1 MKVAKEM
8 SVKNVNNFYFSLREE
23 VESSNHVVLDFS
35 DTVRIDSSTAQIII
49 SASKK
54 VMELGKSIRFIGVS
68 SELEKLLKLAGI
80 KLQ

>member
-1 MKVAKEM
+1 MKVAKELN
-8 SVKNVNNFYFSLREE
+8 VKSVNNFYFSLREE
-23 VESSNHVVLDFS
+23 VENSNHVVLDFS
-35 DTVRIDSSTAQIII
+35 DTVRIDSSAAQVII

-54 VMELGKSIRFIGVS
+54 IMELGKSIRFVGVS